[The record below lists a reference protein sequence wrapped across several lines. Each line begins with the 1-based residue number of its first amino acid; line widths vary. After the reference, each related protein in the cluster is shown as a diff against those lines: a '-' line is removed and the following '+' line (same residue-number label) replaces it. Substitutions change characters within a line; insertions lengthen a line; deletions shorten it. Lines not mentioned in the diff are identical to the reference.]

1 MHIYAYIHTH
11 LYREKEHRLKY
22 FNIGDY
28 IIVCVFY
35 QNIPGLQIQLAT
47 FLEMQILGP
56 GFIPNQQ
63 VDLLTCRFF

>member
-11 LYREKEHRLKY
+11 IYREKEHRLKY

-35 QNIPGLQIQLAT
+35 QNIPGL
-47 FLEMQILGP
+47 
-56 GFIPNQQ
+56 
-63 VDLLTCRFF
+63 